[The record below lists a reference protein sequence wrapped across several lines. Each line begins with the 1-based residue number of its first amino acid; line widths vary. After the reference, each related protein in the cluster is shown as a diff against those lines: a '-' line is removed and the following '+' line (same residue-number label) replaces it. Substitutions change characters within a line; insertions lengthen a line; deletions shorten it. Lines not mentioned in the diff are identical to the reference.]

1 MDSSLNNYH
10 VDIKNIIA
18 NSPGHVYWKDTKGH
32 YLGCNLLQT
41 KTFGCKTSEEV
52 LGKTDYDFVS
62 QQEAQKVAEIDQK
75 IIMSGLPIVLEEKAT
90 LKDGITHTYL
100 SHKVPLK
107 DKSGII
113 VGILGISFDITDRKK
128 LETKFQTDNIQL
140 KAILEN
146 IIDNV
151 PAHIYWQNEDGMI
164 LGCNELQAKSAGY
177 KSKYD
182 FIGRSIKDTPWK
194 EKEEEFKKI
203 IREVMTKKK
212 AIAEEEEP
220 VTLNGEKKIFLSR
233 KAPLLNENDE
243 AIGMIG
249 ISVDI
254 TDLKEAQERALK
266 AEAKAEAER
275 QIKKAVASFAGTVAH
290 DLRTPLTAINLIGE
304 FLKARLPMIVKAYD
318 YAEQH
323 DQVEEPLNPRQ
334 KEGLK
339 MAGENIQGRVK
350 VAQDYITF
358 SLKSVKGAAQG
369 ERLLSAEDLVPCSIE
384 KCVRKVIDDYP
395 FQTDER
401 AKLHFTCIKDFTF
414 LGNEIFMVRVIE
426 NLIKNAF
433 EQIQLKG
440 KGEIYIQCNNHD
452 HHPQLT
458 IKDTAGG
465 VTRSLVES
473 LFQGMNT
480 TKTDGTGIGLS
491 SAKEIMPLF
500 GGDIK
505 AQLVEGD
512 CIAFHLTFPLHF
524 S

>member
-1 MDSSLNNYH
+1 MAKRSKGIDQQKLIFLEE
-10 VDIKNIIA
+10 VIGRL
-18 NSPGHVYWKDTKGH
+18 PGHIYWEDKNGVL
-32 YLGCNLLQT
+32 LGCNDTLA
-41 KTFGCKTSEEV
+41 KN
-52 LGKTDYDFVS
+52 LGVPSKETLIGKPSRDFVPAEKLS
-62 QQEAQKVAEIDQK
+62 AIIDINKKVMETGQTYT
-75 IIMSGLPIVLEEKAT
+75 VEEKAV
-90 LKDGITHTYL
+90 LAEG
-100 SHKVPLK
+100 
-107 DKSGII
+107 
-113 VGILGISFDITDRKK
+113 
-128 LETKFQTDNIQL
+128 
-140 KAILEN
+140 
-146 IIDNV
+146 
-151 PAHIYWQNEDGMI
+151 
-164 LGCNELQAKSAGY
+164 
-177 KSKYD
+177 
-182 FIGRSIKDTPWK
+182 K
-194 EKEEEFKKI
+194 E
-203 IREVMTKKK
+203 
-212 AIAEEEEP
+212 A
-220 VTLNGEKKIFLSR
+220 IFLS
-233 KAPLLNENDE
+233 KKSPLHDKK
-243 AIGMIG
+243 GQVCGVIG
-249 ISVDI
+249 ISMDI
-254 TDLKEAQERALK
+254 TELKETQQRMLK
-266 AEAKAEAER
+266 AEARAEAER

-323 DQVEEPLNPRQ
+323 DQIEEPLNPRQ

-414 LGNEIFMVRVIE
+414 LGNEIFMARVIE

-512 CIAFHLTFPLHF
+512 CIAFHLTFPIP
-524 S
+524 SS